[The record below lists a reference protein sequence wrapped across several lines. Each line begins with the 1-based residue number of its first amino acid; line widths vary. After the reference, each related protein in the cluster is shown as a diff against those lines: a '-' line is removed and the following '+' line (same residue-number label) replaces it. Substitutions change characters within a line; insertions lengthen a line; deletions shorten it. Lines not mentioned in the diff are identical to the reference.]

1 MRLAQRLASSKSLLW
16 LHLVVLTP
24 GRLCRSAILLSLGTF
39 IAAVYLPGSV
49 APDTIDMCGQAVSGI
64 YNDWHSPAIAGLW
77 GFFNAPVEAIFLLTL
92 TATIVAIHLIL
103 TRWLRPWVAVACT
116 AAIMLFP
123 ATLGWMGHVGKDEWF
138 AAAFLL
144 GTALIARAGTERRV
158 QLRRALL
165 LGVVICFWFA
175 IAARKNALLPVG
187 AALLVAWPVPGTLFG
202 HLQDRPL
209 VRRLLA
215 AGGVLVL
222 LASSVS
228 VFTAV
233 VVRPTERY
241 PEQATYLFDLTA
253 ISLAEKE
260 MMFPP
265 GIFPNGVTIKDIDK
279 AFDIKAG
286 GTYFFSW
293 KDSTTVNGLPE
304 PETVRALRQSWIK
317 AVFTHP
323 DEYVR
328 TRISYTLAMLGVSG
342 PHPYGGI
349 NDPGSLPSTFNIT
362 CRVPDRT
369 FPSLHQRALDLLRRV
384 ERHNLFRSWVFI
396 AILIAGSMLAGL
408 RKVSE
413 ARILLMGGLLS
424 LAGIAIAGVTTT
436 FRYSWFTAV
445 CALLVAALALRRIP
459 FAARRDPPGESPASV
474 SVPTASCSD
483 PSPPSGSG
491 SLPAL
496 EQSTLWKKLL
506 TQMGLSPDS

>member
-1 MRLAQRLASSKSLLW
+1 MQPTERLASSKSLLW
-16 LHLVVLTP
+16 LRLVGLAP
-24 GRLCRSAILLSLGTF
+24 GRLCRAAILLGLGVF
-39 IAAVYLPGSV
+39 IAAAYLPGSV
-49 APDTIDMCGQAVSGI
+49 VPDTLDMCGQAMSGI

-77 GFFNAPVEAIFLLTL
+77 GFFNAPIEAIFLLTL

-123 ATLGWMGHVGKDEWF
+123 ATVGWMGHVGKDEWF

-222 LASSVS
+222 LVGSVS
-228 VFTAV
+228 VFTSVAV
-233 VVRPTERY
+233 HPTERY
-241 PEQATYLFDLTA
+241 PEQATYLYDLTA
-253 ISLAEKE
+253 IALAESE

-265 GIFPNGVTIKDIDK
+265 GIFPNGVTLKDIDK

-293 KDSTTVNGLPE
+293 NFGDSTTVNGFLE
-304 PETVRALRQSWIK
+304 PEKVRALRQSWVK

-342 PHPYGGI
+342 PHPYLSI
-349 NDPGSLPSTFNIT
+349 NDLGSLPSTWSIT

-369 FPSLHQRALDLLRRV
+369 FPSLHQRVLDLLLRV
-384 ERHNLFRSWVFI
+384 ERQNLFRAWIFLV
-396 AILIAGSMLAGL
+396 ILIAGSMLAGL

-424 LAGIAIAGVTTT
+424 LAGIATAGVTTT

-459 FAARRDPPGESPASV
+459 AAARFDPPPDPPRPEQLSSAPETEGSRSEGV
-474 SVPTASCSD
+474 SS
-483 PSPPSGSG
+483 
-491 SLPAL
+491 
-496 EQSTLWKKLL
+496 
-506 TQMGLSPDS
+506 